1 MIIQMNVFHGINIH
15 DNAFKLTF
23 NKTLDFDII
32 DCGQCALLSVSV
44 GNQVG
49 CNS

>member
-1 MIIQMNVFHGINIH
+1 MNEFHGIDIR
-15 DNAFKLTF
+15 DNAFKLIS
-23 NKTLDFDII
+23 NKTLDFDIV
-32 DCGQCALLSVSV
+32 DWGQCAFLNVGV